1 MRLLEASSVP
11 VTAKDW
17 LGARHI
23 MLASGYGMSDP
34 ETTPLEIWSAPVN
47 SPIGV
52 GLVGLVARTCQ
63 LLKLGVVGADVVGAD
78 GLEDEPQARRAA
90 SGDRRR
96 RRSPGCMGGMIRL
109 AGLSGMKKW
118 VGLRVPGYTY
128 CII

>member
-1 MRLLEASSVP
+1 MKSTIGEVKAW
-11 VTAKDW
+11 VT
-17 LGARHI
+17 G
-23 MLASGYGMSDP
+23 SGLPKAIQLP
-34 ETTPLEIWSAPVN
+34 EK
-47 SPIGV
+47 
-52 GLVGLVARTCQ
+52 LVEVVEEGGRVA
-63 LLKLGVVGADVVGAD
+63 
-78 GLEDEPQARRAA
+78 DEPQARRAA